1 MGIQPFVFIGIRRI
15 KMKIAVYPGSFD
27 PITNGHLD
35 IIKRASRV
43 FDEVIVGVLVNPD
56 KKGLF
61 SIQERAQF
69 IERVTSK
76 YPNVKVE
83 SCSGLLV
90 HFMKEHN
97 AKVIVK
103 GLRAVSDFEYE
114 FQMSMMNNK
123 LDPTIETVFM
133 MTSVKY
139 SFLSS
144 SSVRQVA
151 MFGGCIKGL
160 VPDEIVTDILDKTS
174 NNLGG

>member
-1 MGIQPFVFIGIRRI
+1 
-15 KMKIAVYPGSFD
+15 MKIAVYPGSFD
-27 PITNGHLD
+27 PITMGHLD
-35 IIKRASRV
+35 IIERASDV
-43 FDEVIVGVLVNPD
+43 FDEVIVGVFVNPD
-56 KKGLF
+56 KKSLF
-61 SIQERAQF
+61 TTDERVEL
-69 IERVTSK
+69 IKRVTSK
-76 YPNVKVE
+76 YQNVTVQ

-139 SFLSS
+139 SYLSS

-151 MFGGCIKGL
+151 MFGGCVKGL
-160 VPDEIVTDILDKTS
+160 VPDEIIKDIMDKTR

>member
-1 MGIQPFVFIGIRRI
+1 
-15 KMKIAVYPGSFD
+15 MKIAVYPGSFD
-27 PITNGHLD
+27 PITIGHLD
-35 IIKRASRV
+35 IIERASKV
-43 FDEVIVGVLVNPD
+43 FDKVIVGIFVNPD

-61 SIQERAQF
+61 SIEERVLL
-69 IERVTSK
+69 IERVISE
-76 YPNVKVE
+76 YPNVKVQ

-90 HFMKEHN
+90 HFMKEN
-97 AKVIVK
+97 SAKVIVK

-133 MTSVKY
+133 MTSAKY

-151 MFGGCIKGL
+151 MFGGNVKGL
-160 VPDEIVTDILDKTS
+160 VPDEIIKDIMDKTK
-174 NNLGG
+174 NNLGGNSK